1 LPDQFARRG
10 PEPASAKEKPLFA
23 DPFELP
29 APHSIPEHEE
39 FGIELA
45 IPADASPDVIRLRQR
60 QRAVLEILMIGK
72 SIRAAAQM
80 ANVSRATL
88 YRWMRSDEEFKAAL
102 KAWQERAQT
111 TARSKLLCAT
121 EKAADVIIKKLD
133 DGDLRAALAIL
144 TSARAPPWSRKST
157 STNPAHQRKPP
168 PPSKCAC
175 ASCCCR
181 WRCRRRRR
189 PKPPCQSRPSRC
201 RGQSHSYRR
210 RRRTSRDQLGRS
222 RKSDTHDKINIQ
234 AGAPRLA
241 AESSL

>member
-1 LPDQFARRG
+1 MSTWEKHRKALEQGWPHQFARRE

-72 SIRAAAQM
+72 SVRAAAQM

-144 TSARAPPWSRKST
+144 KLGGI
-157 STNPAHQRKPP
+157 
-168 PPSKCAC
+168 
-175 ASCCCR
+175 
-181 WRCRRRRR
+181 
-189 PKPPCQSRPSRC
+189 
-201 RGQSHSYRR
+201 GQSAALVQEVNFDQPSASKKTAPALEMRLR
-210 RRRTSRDQLGRS
+210 ELLLSMTLPEEAPAQAALPEPAKPLPGAVTQLPAPAENVEGPARTEQEVGH
-222 RKSDTHDKINIQ
+222 T
-234 AGAPRLA
+234 
-241 AESSL
+241 